1 MELFTNKKQ
10 ESKKESK
17 NEYSFC
23 NHKVFLF
30 MLKCNLRPESKDRH
44 NRDSRGTR
52 PNEPEQ
58 HHRYSSQGW
67 GMYWAHKWTSPYE
80 HLQNMNTDI
89 VPDLLVFFPKP
100 LLNMGMSLPQM
111 RTIASDYFAP
121 PPMRCSP
128 PWLKLLTVSLHQ
140 RTEVRQDLDS
150 VNGFTGDLWDPWWY
164 CHVLG
169 ACMHNRLVVLY
180 CTN

>member
-1 MELFTNKKQ
+1 MNTHFATIKC
-10 ESKKESK
+10 
-17 NEYSFC
+17 SFSC
-23 NHKVFLF
+23 WNAILGQNQKIDTIEIREEPAPMNLSSIIDTH
-30 MLKCNLRPESKDRH
+30 LKDEECIEH
-44 NRDSRGTR
+44 I
-52 PNEPEQ
+52 NEP
-58 HHRYSSQGW
+58 HHMSIFRI
-67 GMYWAHKWTSPYE
+67 WTPILSRIY
-80 HLQNMNTDI
+80 LF
-89 VPDLLVFFPKP
+89 FFPKP